1 MGIWGISFLVL
12 LIEILAFTTINY
24 VSAVSKTY
32 IEIICK
38 VYFVLL
44 LWQTI
49 LALRYILVDMLN
61 RRISGTVVNRV
72 MLTYGI
78 TASIIICLLPIGIKG
93 NAVIG
98 PGLTCTYL
106 LCGLVLLVL
115 DFVIVVYKDRLNKGR
130 REGIFI
136 WMVIWCVAVVV
147 QIIYDNVVVVSIAS
161 VIGVLV
167 IFLRLENPETNLDRE
182 TGLFNLNAFSQYMR
196 QLQGNKKDVSLV
208 LIAYES
214 NRNGNMSYEMEKMVT
229 HQIVDFLSGL
239 DNVVIFRNSTNEFV
253 LLFETQSEAT
263 DNLEIIKERF
273 KKPWGLDQLRMITLE
288 WYYIETT
295 DNIESPGDIL
305 PIFQYARQ
313 NKSSLST
320 DGGVIISSENIN
332 MMYEERHMENIIVEA
347 LMENRVEVFY
357 QPIFSVKDK
366 KFNCAEALV
375 RIRDENGQI
384 VPPGKFI
391 GIAEKKGLIIRLGE
405 CVFEQVCKFL
415 VEENPVQYGVEY
427 IEVNLSVLQC
437 GYEQLSDDFIN
448 IMNKYKV
455 DPSMIVL
462 EITESASIKEKNI
475 LLKNMEKLRS
485 VGVRFALD
493 DFGTGQSNLNY
504 IVEMPVD
511 VVKFDST
518 MTNAYFENGTAKYV
532 MDAAMQMIQGMDLE
546 IVSEGIEESEQ
557 YKTMKEL
564 GIDYIQGFYFSRP
577 VDSDEFIRFMKE
589 KFDEE

>member
-1 MGIWGISFLVL
+1 MKVFLSGWSFG
-12 LIEILAFTTINY
+12 A
-24 VSAVSKTY
+24 
-32 IEIICK
+32 
-38 VYFVLL
+38 
-44 LWQTI
+44 
-49 LALRYILVDMLN
+49 
-61 RRISGTVVNRV
+61 
-72 MLTYGI
+72 
-78 TASIIICLLPIGIKG
+78 
-93 NAVIG
+93 
-98 PGLTCTYL
+98 
-106 LCGLVLLVL
+106 
-115 DFVIVVYKDRLNKGR
+115 
-130 REGIFI
+130 
-136 WMVIWCVAVVV
+136 AVVV

-375 RIRDENGQI
+375 RIRDEEGQI

-437 GYEQLSDDFIN
+437 GYEQLSDDFIK
-448 IMNKYKV
+448 IMDKYKV

-485 VGVRFALD
+485 VGIRFALD
-493 DFGTGQSNLNY
+493 DFGTGQSNLN
-504 IVEMPVD
+504 
-511 VVKFDST
+511 
-518 MTNAYFENGTAKYV
+518 
-532 MDAAMQMIQGMDLE
+532 
-546 IVSEGIEESEQ
+546 
-557 YKTMKEL
+557 
-564 GIDYIQGFYFSRP
+564 
-577 VDSDEFIRFMKE
+577 
-589 KFDEE
+589 